1 MLRRWFL
8 LDYLGPPSRLA
19 LSYKVLEPVFAV
31 VAVYD
36 DSYAYIVGMVGITVG
51 SLITLAAGCRK
62 FFREPLSSSFLMKLD
77 AAAAAALY
85 RRYA

>member
-8 LDYLGPPSRLA
+8 LDCLCPPSRLA
-19 LSYKVLEPVFAV
+19 LSYKVLEPVV
-31 VAVYD
+31 TVYD

-51 SLITLAAGCRK
+51 SLTTLAAGCRK
-62 FFREPLSSSFLMKLD
+62 FFLEPLSSSFLMKLD